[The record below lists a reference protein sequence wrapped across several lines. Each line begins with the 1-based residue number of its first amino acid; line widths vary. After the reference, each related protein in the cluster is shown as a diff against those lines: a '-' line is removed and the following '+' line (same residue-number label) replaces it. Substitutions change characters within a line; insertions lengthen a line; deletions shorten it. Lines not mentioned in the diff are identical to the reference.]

1 MEKDFFTLSEN
12 GAYQILEKALWPE
25 GAICPHCKAKAHLLS
40 CRLVYQCT
48 KCGRQF
54 SLKSQSIMRKSHL
67 SPKVWLI
74 AIFLVSQDG
83 GINAVKLSQLLHIS
97 YKASWLLLQKLR
109 SLMRLTNRHYTTQ
122 NPYENLLKPFSFFP
136 VSNAASGKISPRC
149 RLSKLMRMIPL
160 PNFTFTLWMM

>member
-12 GAYQILEKALWPE
+12 RAYQILEKALWPE
-25 GAICPHCKAKAHLLS
+25 GPIAGVRQRLTFS
-40 CRLVYQCT
+40 CRLVYQCP

-67 SPKVWLI
+67 SPKIWLS
-74 AIFLVSQDG
+74 AMFLVCQDG
-83 GINAVKLSQLLHIS
+83 GINAVKLSKLLHIS

-109 SLMRLTNRHYTTQ
+109 SLMRPLAITR
-122 NPYENLLKPFSFFP
+122 NPSESLSKPFSFSP
-136 VSNAASGKISPRC
+136 ASNAAKEKTFLPC

-160 PNFTFTLWMM
+160 LNFTFILWMM